1 MSENFIWQIEKGQ
14 REPSDRTISDIC
26 RVYGINETWLREGAG
41 AMYVPKTREET
52 IAELVGSAL
61 NGSSDFKKA
70 VIQMICS
77 RTDQELETLEAA
89 LRSIY
94 ESLCPQSKAPT
105 VIPWGSSYSFFTIPF
120 INASSSRSSLTVI
133 PFAASRI
140 SPRSL
145 CRSSILFVL
154 LCKKFVECFV
164 YFATFLDLRYFV

>member
-1 MSENFIWQIEKGQ
+1 METVSQRRTHIVESEKLTKTAFANSINISQPYLSQICSGQ

-61 NGSSDFKKA
+61 NGSNDFKKA

-89 LRSIY
+89 LRAIY
-94 ESLCPQSKAPT
+94 DSL
-105 VIPWGSSYSFFTIPF
+105 
-120 INASSSRSSLTVI
+120 
-133 PFAASRI
+133 
-140 SPRSL
+140 
-145 CRSSILFVL
+145 
-154 LCKKFVECFV
+154 
-164 YFATFLDLRYFV
+164 